1 MAIEAIITQV
11 AILQAEITGI
21 KQAHANP
28 PSSLN
33 AFPCFVNFI
42 SPSDINYMPSRR
54 EAKHVIKMQLYVSKQ
69 VTPEGDKVLR
79 EFVDKTLNKFDQ
91 NIQLNATCSYS
102 QVTHYDPGVLTYG
115 GHQYLGMSFDLLAVE
130 LTSRSFAA

>member
-54 EAKHVIKMQLYVSKQ
+54 EARHVIKMQLYVSKQ

-79 EFVDKTLNKFDQ
+79 EFVGKTLNKFDQ

-130 LTSRSFAA
+130 QVSKSFAV

>member
-1 MAIEAIITQV
+1 MIETIIAQV
-11 AILQAEITGI
+11 AVLQATIAGI

-42 SPSDINYMPSRR
+42 APSDINYMPSRR
-54 EAKHVIKMQLYVSKQ
+54 ETRHVIKMQLYVSKQ

-79 EFVDKTLNKFDQ
+79 EFVDKTLDKFDQ
-91 NIQLNATCSYS
+91 NIQLNATCAYS
-102 QVTHYDPGVLTYG
+102 EITHYDPGVLTYG
-115 GHQYLGMSFDLLAVE
+115 GHEYLGISFDLLAVE
-130 LTSRSFAA
+130 LNSRNFAT

>member
-1 MAIEAIITQV
+1 MVESIVAQIAIR
-11 AILQAEITGI
+11 QAEIAGI

-42 SPSDINYMPSRR
+42 APSDINYMPSRR
-54 EAKHVIKMQLYVSKQ
+54 ESRHVIKMQLYVSKQ
-69 VTPEGDKVLR
+69 VTPEGDKILR
-79 EFVDKTLNKFDQ
+79 EFVDKTLDKFDQ
-91 NIQLNATCSYS
+91 NIQLNATCAYS

-115 GHQYLGMSFDLLAVE
+115 GHQYLGISFDLLAVE
-130 LTSRSFAA
+130 LTSRSLAV